1 LFFQA
6 CEGPAGPPGLDG
18 LDGVNIVSEV
28 FEVEVDFTEANNYS
42 EQINFSPAIVKSD
55 VVLAFIEWEIDGGNS
70 VWRALPQ
77 TVFFNEGGVLIYN
90 YYGSTLNLM
99 KKQVWL

>member
-28 FEVEVDFTEANNYS
+28 FEVEVNFTEANNYS

-55 VVLAFIEWEIDGGNS
+55 VVLAFIEWEIRRGKFS
-70 VWRALPQ
+70 M
-77 TVFFNEGGVLIYN
+77 ESS
-90 YYGSTLNLM
+90 STDRIL
-99 KKQVWL
+99 Q